1 MDRPDHVADS
11 ALVQRLQ
18 AEVEGV
24 VYFDALSRGRY
35 SIDAS
40 MYQVFPIGVV
50 VPRHAQDVVC
60 ALQIAAESGVPV
72 YRAALAP
79 LRGGNMVGKA
89 LVLDTSKHL
98 TAVRHFEPGERTIPV
113 EPGMALGPF
122 GMVIW

>member
-11 ALVQRLQ
+11 ALAQRLQ
-18 AEVEGV
+18 AEVEGA

-72 YRAALAP
+72 FYRAALAP
-79 LRGGNMVGKA
+79 LRGANG
-89 LVLDTSKHL
+89 
-98 TAVRHFEPGERTIPV
+98 R
-113 EPGMALGPF
+113 
-122 GMVIW
+122 

>member
-11 ALVQRLQ
+11 ALAQRLQ
-18 AEVEGV
+18 VEVEGA

-50 VPRHAQDVVC
+50 VPRHHAQDVVC

-72 YRAALAP
+72 FYRAALAP
-79 LRGGNMVGKA
+79 LRGANG
-89 LVLDTSKHL
+89 
-98 TAVRHFEPGERTIPV
+98 R
-113 EPGMALGPF
+113 
-122 GMVIW
+122 